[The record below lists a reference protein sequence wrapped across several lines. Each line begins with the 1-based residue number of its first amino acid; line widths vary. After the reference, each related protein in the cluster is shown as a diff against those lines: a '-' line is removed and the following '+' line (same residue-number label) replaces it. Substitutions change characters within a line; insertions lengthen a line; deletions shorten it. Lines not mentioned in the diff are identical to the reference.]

1 LRVAPSS
8 LGSVY
13 GQSTKNPA
21 KLDPDWELGM
31 KFSRMLIIFLVLA
44 AAIAGC
50 GKKEGEPTPEPA
62 RPTASESPLSPI
74 PAPGAESPLDSPLAA
89 VESPIQPKVM
99 EHFKLD
105 KPIKAGATEVSGRG
119 PAGTPLQVV
128 DITGGGEILGTGVI
142 ADDGSFIIKL
152 GVPVEANRVIGISLS
167 VAKDPNTWVDLW
179 ALRGEGARAIP
190 QIGDFFDSDVS
201 SP

>member
-1 LRVAPSS
+1 MRQRSS
-8 LGSVY
+8 LSSIV
-13 GQSTKNPA
+13 
-21 KLDPDWELGM
+21 
-31 KFSRMLIIFLVLA
+31 LITLALALA
-44 AAIAGC
+44 AL
-50 GKKEGEPTPEPA
+50 PA
-62 RPTASESPLSPI
+62 CSQRKPTASPSSSPEPTFESPLSPL
-74 PAPGAESPLDSPLAA
+74 PASPLPAVESPLAA